1 MCDVYRRAR
10 VCWTLQKESEG
21 TCRGKNYERKFHR
34 LTWSW
39 WARRQTL
46 RGDSPNLWAREVWVG
61 KRRGCS
67 RWEVL
72 GSNNNSEDSEQTGKK
87 KMGGWKERKGTT
99 ERDGPRER
107 LPISGRTGSLVYI
120 SSFVS
125 HPPPTPRLF
134 EDLCAC
140 HGLWSLSQ
148 GIFLS
153 ICGVLMNVEW
163 SVTFREAL
171 RCWRALKPLRPKGD
185 SSLVKKSSTAH
196 YEIDLISNAGR
207 LLLLIFS
214 HPYPLTAFGASS
226 VCIPTWLC
234 E

>member
-1 MCDVYRRAR
+1 MELVSPALNAEGGF
-10 VCWTLQKESEG
+10 LQISG
-21 TCRGKNYERKFHR
+21 
-34 LTWSW
+34 L
-39 WARRQTL
+39 
-46 RGDSPNLWAREVWVG
+46 REVWVG

-72 GSNNNSEDSEQTGKK
+72 GSNNNAEDSEQTGTK

-125 HPPPTPRLF
+125 HPPPPPPVCLKTCVHATDCDPSPRASF
-134 EDLCAC
+134 CPSAAC
-140 HGLWSLSQ
+140 WCTRSGVSRSERHYGVEEHSNLSDPKE
-148 GIFLS
+148 IARL
-153 ICGVLMNVEW
+153 
-163 SVTFREAL
+163 
-171 RCWRALKPLRPKGD
+171 WRAPQHIKRI
-185 SSLVKKSSTAH
+185 V
-196 YEIDLISNAGR
+196 LISNAGR